1 MGALLRPWG
10 WRGLDRGHCMVGVAQ
25 EAGFAAL
32 THLQDGPADENM
44 AAFGKQ
50 LVSPQSTLATFG
62 QARPRLSCAT
72 TDACTRKQSLKN
84 RLCS

>member
-1 MGALLRPWG
+1 
-10 WRGLDRGHCMVGVAQ
+10 MVGVAQ
-25 EAGFAAL
+25 QAGFAAL

-44 AAFGKQ
+44 
-50 LVSPQSTLATFG
+50 ATFG